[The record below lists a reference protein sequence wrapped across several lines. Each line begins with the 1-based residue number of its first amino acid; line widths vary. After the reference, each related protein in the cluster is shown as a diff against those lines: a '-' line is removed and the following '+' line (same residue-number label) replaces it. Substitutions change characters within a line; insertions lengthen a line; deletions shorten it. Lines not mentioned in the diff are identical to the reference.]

1 MNDCLASSE
10 NNEALN
16 KILHEAVQPLALAMI
31 LGNCLDILLSLSW
44 LSVLPKAG
52 IFTSN
57 QSLDELELIS
67 ERNLGEQITTL
78 CAKVAFGYC
87 LCGRAA
93 ATKQTQQASC
103 IDERHEVMFEGIAP
117 HGHYNIPI
125 LSGDRVMGVIVLYL
139 PHGAEHKES
148 EIQFLESVADTLAMV
163 IMLHQQADELK
174 AYTHKLV
181 SHTQELDFQKRA
193 LDEHAIVSITNAQGE
208 ITYVNDKFCNVSG
221 YRRSE
226 LMGQSHNHVSSD
238 QHPPEF
244 FTALWKTILAGQVWK
259 GEIINRNKSG
269 DLYWLDATIVPTL
282 NDEGKLFQYVDISTE
297 TTHVVKIESELRESR
312 NHFEQEFINRT
323 EDLRQALK
331 AEQEYNTM
339 QKQFLT
345 MASHEFRTP
354 LSIIDMTA
362 QRLLKRHDTMTDEQ
376 KVERFAKIRKAAQRI
391 TGLIESTL
399 SSAKVEEGKL
409 MYTPIQC
416 DLKSILNDCIQTQ
429 REITSRYDIKTD
441 LAELPDQLLADPGHL
456 AQIFTNLLSNA
467 VKYSPGHKQV
477 DVKGWSENGYV
488 FVTVEDHGIGIPKD
502 EMPKMFN
509 RFFRTSTA
517 AGIPGTGIGLNLVQ
531 KLLEMQGGNISFKS
545 REGEGSI
552 FKVAFPLTSI
562 RNEALDG

>member
-1 MNDCLASSE
+1 MDEYLISSE

-16 KILHEAVQPLALAMI
+16 KVLHEAVRPLSLDEI

-52 IFTSN
+52 ILISN
-57 QSLDELELIS
+57 QNQDELELVA
-67 ERNLGEQITTL
+67 ERNLGDQITTL

-93 ATKQTQQASC
+93 ATKQTQWASC

-139 PHGAEHKES
+139 PHGAKHQQG

-163 IMLHQQADELK
+163 IKLHQQADELK
-174 AYTHKLV
+174 AYTQKLV
-181 SHTQELDFQKRA
+181 SHTR
-193 LDEHAIVSITNAQGE
+193 
-208 ITYVNDKFCNVSG
+208 
-221 YRRSE
+221 
-226 LMGQSHNHVSSD
+226 
-238 QHPPEF
+238 
-244 FTALWKTILAGQVWK
+244 
-259 GEIINRNKSG
+259 
-269 DLYWLDATIVPTL
+269 
-282 NDEGKLFQYVDISTE
+282 
-297 TTHVVKIESELRESR
+297 ELRESR
-312 NHFEQEFINRT
+312 NHFEQEVINRT
-323 EDLRQALK
+323 EDLQQALK
-331 AEQEYNTM
+331 AEQEYNTL

-362 QRLLKRHDTMTDEQ
+362 QRLLKRHDQMTGEQ
-376 KVERFAKIRKAAQRI
+376 KVERFSKIRAAAQRI

-409 MYTPIQC
+409 KYAPIQC
-416 DLKSILNDCIQTQ
+416 DLKSILKDCIETQ
-429 REITSRYDIKTD
+429 CEMTTRYDIKSD

-456 AQIFTNLLSNA
+456 EQIFTNLLSNA
-467 VKYSPGHKQV
+467 VKYSPDHKQV
-477 DVKGWSENGYV
+477 DVKGWSDNGYA

-531 KLLEMQGGNISFKS
+531 KLLEMQGGRISFKS
-545 REGEGSI
+545 IEGEGST
-552 FKVAFPLTSI
+552 FTVTFPLTPTGT
-562 RNEALDG
+562 EALDG